1 MPKNWVRRHRKDYFY
16 LKAKEE
22 DYRSRASYK
31 LIQTTRKFQFIKPR
45 DVVVDLGAAP
55 GGWLQVARKI
65 VGAKGFVLGV
75 DLINIKPLE
84 CANVVTI
91 VGDIIEPETVDRIA
105 AILPRKAD
113 IVISDVSPHVSGI
126 WEVDHARQVDL
137 ANKSLQIASSV
148 LKGDGNFF
156 VKVFQGELFN
166 SFLNSVKKSFT
177 DVKVIKPRASRKE
190 SAEIYVLGLGFK
202 DKSKIVDSLEG

>member
-1 MPKNWVRRHRKDYFY
+1 MRRHRKDYFY

>member
-1 MPKNWVRRHRKDYFY
+1 LPKNWVRRHRKDYFY

>member
-1 MPKNWVRRHRKDYFY
+1 MRRHRKDYFY

-31 LIQTTRKFQFIKPR
+31 LIQTARKYQFIKPC

-55 GGWLQVARKI
+55 GGWLQVVRKI
-65 VGAKGFVLGV
+65 VGTKGFVLGV
-75 DLINIKPLE
+75 DLVDIKPLE
-84 CANVVTI
+84 YANVVTI
-91 VGDIIEPETVDRIA
+91 VGNITESETANRIA
-105 AILPRKAD
+105 AILPRRAD
-113 IVISDVSPHVSGI
+113 VVISDVSPHVSGI
-126 WEVDHARQVDL
+126 WEVDHARQIDL
-137 ANKSLQIASSV
+137 ANKSLEIASLV

-156 VKVFQGELFN
+156 VKVFQGELFS

-202 DKSKIVDSLEG
+202 DKSKIADSLEG

>member
-1 MPKNWVRRHRKDYFY
+1 MRRHRKDYFY

-166 SFLNSVKKSFT
+166 SFLNLMRKSFFE
-177 DVKVIKPRASRKE
+177 VKVIKPKASRKE
-190 SAEIYVLGLGFK
+190 SAEIYILGLGLK
-202 DKSKIVDSLEG
+202 EKSKAADSLEG

>member
-1 MPKNWVRRHRKDYFY
+1 MRRHRKDYFY

-166 SFLNSVKKSFT
+166 SFLRSMKKSFME
-177 DVKVIKPRASRKE
+177 VKVIKPKASRKE

-202 DKSKIVDSLEG
+202 DKNTNADTFEG